1 MADTITN
8 ESKNRTFTYDALSI
22 FRMDSTAGNT
32 NTLAFIQDWSISANM
47 AEFDVDRIDSA
58 KPIYTKKTDILGTF
72 DFTTKNTTEIYD
84 SSIGTLNEALVTYW
98 VNQIKLGS
106 PVEPDFIIKAR
117 AADPN
122 AAGNKFVTFAYTGRI
137 LDVNPIRAQD
147 VGVNDI
153 LVSGDIIDIPS
164 FLRTAS

>member
-32 NTLAFIQDWSISANM
+32 NTLAFIQDWSMSVNM
-47 AEFDVDRIDSA
+47 DDYDSDNIDSA
-58 KPIYTKKTDILGTF
+58 KPIYTKKTDKLGDF
-72 DFTTKNTTEIYD
+72 NFTTKNTTEIYD
-84 SSIGTLNEALVTYW
+84 GSIGTLNEALVTYW
-98 VNQIKLGS
+98 VNQIALGS

-122 AAGNKFVTFAYTGRI
+122 AVGNKFVTYLYTGRI

-147 VGVNDI
+147 VGVNNV
-153 LVSGDIIDIPS
+153 LVTGDIIAIPS